1 MRSRRRTSRRSVPLA
16 TGDDRCNMSH
26 LNKEINPIMHQPL
39 AAQQGDDCRN
49 GLPWWAWLLILLAP
63 ILVLLWWLRRRSG
76 EESHDAYPALDP
88 TAPGLGQPAE
98 FDAFDA
104 GRSPD
109 FAGVEAVG
117 ATPDDLTL
125 IEGIGPKLSA
135 ILNGAGITTFAQL
148 AVTTPQEIQSILRAA
163 GHRIADPTSWPDQ
176 ARLLVA
182 GDIEGFQALTAR
194 LKGGRYTQ

>member
-1 MRSRRRTSRRSVPLA
+1 
-16 TGDDRCNMSH
+16 MSH
-26 LNKEINPIMHQPL
+26 LNKEINLIMHQPL
-39 AAQQGDDCRN
+39 AAQQGDDRRN

-63 ILVLLWWLRRRSG
+63 ILVFLWWLRRRSG
-76 EESHDAYPALDP
+76 EESHDTYPAVDP
-88 TAPGLGQPAE
+88 TAPEVGHLAG

-104 GRSPD
+104 GRGPD
-109 FAGVEAVG
+109 FAGVEALDDDDSIDEGEG